1 MTALPTDKFRPD
13 DFSHLCLG
21 DLIEARQ
28 NQRVHHR
35 GRIEEAHPKLGVFW
49 IQDTITGTRKLID
62 LDSFEIFFVLHTEA
76 VPAPA

>member
-1 MTALPTDKFRPD
+1 MSAVPADKFRPY

-35 GRIEEAHPKLGVFW
+35 GHIEEAHPDLGVFW
-49 IQDTITGTRKLID
+49 IQDTITGSRRLID
-62 LDSFEIFFVLHTEA
+62 FDSFEIFFGRPAQA
-76 VPAPA
+76 VPATG

>member
-1 MTALPTDKFRPD
+1 MSALHSDKFRPY

-35 GRIEEAHPKLGVFW
+35 GHIEEAHPDLGVFW
-49 IQDTITGTRKLID
+49 IQDTITGSRRLID
-62 LDSFEIFFVLHTEA
+62 FDSFEIFFGRPAEA
-76 VPAPA
+76 VPATG